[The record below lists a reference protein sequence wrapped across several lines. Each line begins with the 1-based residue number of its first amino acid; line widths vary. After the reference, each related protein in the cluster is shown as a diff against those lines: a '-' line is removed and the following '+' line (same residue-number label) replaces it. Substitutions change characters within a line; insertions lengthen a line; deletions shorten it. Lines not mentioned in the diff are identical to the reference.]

1 MFDPCRGLRQV
12 IAARTNLV
20 TALVEK
26 RCGRCWE
33 GARADA
39 ILTLRLLWSPI
50 LAEME
55 TQMDTGPRHNQSQD
69 ELLASYEAGVWIFLG
84 VVGLALFGII
94 VWIGLL
100 VL

>member
-1 MFDPCRGLRQV
+1 
-12 IAARTNLV
+12 
-20 TALVEK
+20 
-26 RCGRCWE
+26 
-33 GARADA
+33 
-39 ILTLRLLWSPI
+39 
-50 LAEME
+50 
-55 TQMDTGPRHNQSQD
+55 MDTGPRHNQSQD

>member
-1 MFDPCRGLRQV
+1 VRSLLGRGQSRRHPYP
-12 IAARTNLV
+12 AA
-20 TALVEK
+20 A
-26 RCGRCWE
+26 
-33 GARADA
+33 
-39 ILTLRLLWSPI
+39 WSPI

-69 ELLASYEAGVWIFLG
+69 ELLASYEVGVWIFLG

>member
-26 RCGRCWE
+26 RCGRCWA

-39 ILTLRLLWSPI
+39 ILSLRLLWSP

-55 TQMDTGPRHNQSQD
+55 TQTDTGPRHNQSQD
-69 ELLASYEAGVWIFLG
+69 ELLASYEAGVWIFLA
-84 VVGLALFGII
+84 VVGIALFGII